1 MDYWRRWG
9 RLGKQAQ
16 LWKKY
21 KVQDGK
27 LVRNVVFCP
36 RCGEGYIMADH
47 GDRYYC
53 GHCHYTQFKTE
64 KK

>member
-1 MDYWRRWG
+1 M
-9 RLGKQAQ
+9 GKQAQ

-27 LVRNVVFCP
+27 IVKNVIFCP

-64 KK
+64 RK